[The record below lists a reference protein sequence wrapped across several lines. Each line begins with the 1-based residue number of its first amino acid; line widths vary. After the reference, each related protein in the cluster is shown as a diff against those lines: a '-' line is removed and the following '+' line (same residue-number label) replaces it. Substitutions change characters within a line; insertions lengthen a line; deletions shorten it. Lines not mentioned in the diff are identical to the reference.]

1 MIHLMQD
8 SGSSLPF
15 DLKALVGAF
24 PGIMEKSREEWE
36 ELLGKSEDPHIEFCR
51 WMAVART
58 FHQFSAGQP
67 FSHRMEVFLL
77 LTIVCKDEMVGLLP
91 LDFVRVFLSEND
103 VDVILKSY
111 YQYFLSA

>member
-36 ELLGKSEDPHIEFCR
+36 ELLGKSEDPQIEFCR
-51 WMAVART
+51 WMAVAQT
-58 FHQFSAGQP
+58 FHEFSAGQP
-67 FSHRMEVFLL
+67 FFYRMEVFQL
-77 LTIVCKDEMVGLLP
+77 LTVVCNDEMVGLLP
-91 LDFVRVFLSEND
+91 LDFARVFLSEED
-103 VDVILKSY
+103 VDVILKRY
-111 YQYFLSA
+111 YHHFLGA